1 MTDRITILSIEKMGN
16 QVSLVPKVSYED
28 IQMVV
33 YRNQHAAYS
42 SLIINTLPEK
52 LQHCL
57 IKTTVDFRHEEQ
69 IINECLS
76 ANPNIMIIVYG
87 KNSNDITILHKYE
100 QLTKLGFVNVYI
112 YTGGL
117 FEWLLL
123 HEIYG
128 KDLFKITK
136 YDRDHL
142 KYRPK
147 SVLLQTMSDGG
158 GSIGNGNASHA
169 AGTGTI
175 GIWNMPFFDENAS
188 HRRHNRPPDIAIDI
202 PANHNSGGGGSDRDG
217 DSGSGSDEESR
228 AGHSTGGHKKKGK
241 ESSSIFSS
249 FNWLFS

>member
-1 MTDRITILSIEKMGN
+1 MGN

-76 ANPNIMIIVYG
+76 TNPNIMIIVYG

-112 YTGGL
+112 YMGGL

-142 KYRPK
+142 KYRAK
-147 SVLLQTMSDGG
+147 SVLLQSMNPGG
-158 GSIGNGNASHA
+158 GGGGGIGNVSY
-169 AGTGTI
+169 AGIGSGMI
-175 GIWNMPFFDENAS
+175 GIGNMPFFDENAS
-188 HRRHNRPPDIAIDI
+188 HRHHNRPPDIAIDI
-202 PANHNSGGGGSDRDG
+202 PANHNSGGGSGGRS
-217 DSGSGSDEESR
+217 DSGSDSDEEASDSGNDSDEE
-228 AGHSTGGHKKKGK
+228 AGGGGGGGGRTKKNKKSG
-241 ESSSIFSS
+241 SIFSS